1 MAGGMTMQDSYKP
14 TAHFDAGKFVIAL
27 FETLLGLVGAL
38 TLILYFVTGSLS
50 AAGQKADAGLAAIGV
65 LLASVTGN
73 P

>member
-1 MAGGMTMQDSYKP
+1 MHDSYKP